1 MKYAWIE
8 GTEIVQE
15 EVFDEFGE
23 PFDPPQ
29 YQDVEVPSGDGSVTG
44 LNRGA
49 QEGESEGNTTPQH
62 LVWGMDN
69 DFYSVIDYEFM
80 AKTEQEVQ
88 AIRDQREADR
98 IAEEE
103 ARAAEVVRVEDLA
116 TDGDTENFK
125 KYTKEQV
132 DSYLDN
138 QYDPSGY
145 QAAREDFDN
154 AADNAELKI
163 AIGLMFDE
171 VIALMQ
177 GSKNVDQKIAKNL
190 VAVLA
195 VVDDQLVP

>member
-15 EVFDEFGE
+15 EIFDEFGE
-23 PFDPPQ
+23 PSDPPQ
-29 YQDVEVPSGDGSVTG
+29 YEDVEVPSGDGPVTG

-49 QEGESEGNTTPQH
+49 QEGESEGNITPQH

-116 TDGDTENFK
+116 TDGDTSNFK

-138 QYDPSGY
+138 QYDPADY
-145 QAAREDFDN
+145 LAARAEFD
-154 AADNAELKI
+154 AAATNTELKI
-163 AIGLMFDE
+163 AIGNMFDE